1 MQLIASGGGNILL
14 LRDLG
19 RNDAGLLVAGYWM
32 FRAPSACRHSFS
44 GGTSFSVGVLDN
56 EILNFEF

>member
-19 RNDAGLLVAGYWM
+19 RNDAGCWMLDTGY
-32 FRAPSACRHSFS
+32 FVHR
-44 GGTSFSVGVLDN
+44 SFSVGVLDD
-56 EILNFEF
+56 

>member
-19 RNDAGLLVAGYWM
+19 KNNAGCW
-32 FRAPSACRHSFS
+32 
-44 GGTSFSVGVLDN
+44 VLDN
-56 EILNFEF
+56 EILNFEFLMLN

>member
-14 LRDLG
+14 LKDLG
-19 RNDAGLLVAGYWM
+19 RNDAGCWLLVAGCWM
-32 FRAPSACRHSFS
+32 
-44 GGTSFSVGVLDN
+44 LDN